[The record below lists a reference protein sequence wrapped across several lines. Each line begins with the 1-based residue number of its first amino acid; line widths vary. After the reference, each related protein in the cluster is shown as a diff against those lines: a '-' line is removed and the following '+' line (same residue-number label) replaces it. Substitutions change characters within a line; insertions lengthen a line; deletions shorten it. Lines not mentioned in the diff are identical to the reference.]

1 MQRRPAT
8 DPLDTTHWLLQR
20 ESRRRRIDGR
30 AIVEQAHAL
39 VHEGGAAALS
49 MRALATSLG
58 TSPTGLYR
66 HFPSKQW
73 LLVAIVDHVLAE
85 VETSPTQV
93 AGVSGRERLERL
105 SASLREVLSAHPHLH
120 EILTSHV
127 AATPSTMRVAEA
139 ALGCLRDCGISDAQ
153 LVDAYNAWC
162 GYVIGFTAIEA
173 KPPELAPDPGLQ
185 QAMRTLIERATARDF
200 PIVSELVPQ
209 FATMAYGLSW
219 LPGRLGE
226 ARTSFEWGLKALL
239 DGIECGRQPAPNQV
253 RPSA

>member
-1 MQRRPAT
+1 MQRPPAT
-8 DPLDTTHWLLQR
+8 EPVDSAHWLLQDQ
-20 ESRRRRIDGR
+20 EPRRRRISAQ
-30 AIVEQAHAL
+30 AIVERAHAL

-49 MRALATSLG
+49 MRALAAALG
-58 TSPTGLYR
+58 TSPTALYR

-85 VETSPTQV
+85 VETSP
-93 AGVSGRERLERL
+93 ADADGLSGRARLERL

-127 AATPSTMRVAEA
+127 AITPSTVRMAEA

-162 GYVIGFTAIEA
+162 GFVIGFTAIEA
-173 KPPELAPDPGLQ
+173 KPPELAPDPQLQ
-185 QAMRTLIERATARDF
+185 QAMRTQIERATAHDF

-209 FATMAYGLSW
+209 FANLAYGLSW

-239 DGIECGRQPAPNQV
+239 DGIECGDGQR
-253 RPSA
+253 RTG

>member
-1 MQRRPAT
+1 VQRPPAT
-8 DPLDTTHWLLQR
+8 EPAGTIHWLLQK
-20 ESRRRRIDGR
+20 EEPRRRRLDAQ
-30 AIVEQAHAL
+30 AIVTQAHAL
-39 VHEGGAAALS
+39 VHEGGAPALS
-49 MRALATSLG
+49 MRALAAALG

-73 LLVAIVDHVLAE
+73 LLVAVVDHVLAE
-85 VETSPTQV
+85 VETSPTD
-93 AGVSGRERLERL
+93 ADGVSGRERLERL

-127 AATPSTMRVAEA
+127 AITPSTVRMAEA

-173 KPPELAPDPGLQ
+173 KPPELAPDPQLQ
-185 QAMRTLIERATARDF
+185 QAMRAQIERATAHDF

-209 FATMAYGLSW
+209 FANLAYGLSW

-239 DGIECGRQPAPNQV
+239 DGIECSNTKR
-253 RPSA
+253 RTE